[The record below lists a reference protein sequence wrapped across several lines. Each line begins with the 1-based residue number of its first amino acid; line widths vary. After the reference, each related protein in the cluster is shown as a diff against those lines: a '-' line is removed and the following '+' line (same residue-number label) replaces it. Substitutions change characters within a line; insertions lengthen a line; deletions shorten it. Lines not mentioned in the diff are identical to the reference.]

1 VRRDEHVIAVANL
14 VVADG
19 LISEID
25 IVFDPAKL
33 RNIVLG

>member
-1 VRRDEHVIAVANL
+1 VTNV
-14 VVADG
+14 VVAEG
-19 LISEID
+19 LVREID